1 MANSNGN
8 AEILVEHAPVIA
20 HIQCVTN
27 PDGSFKFQFL
37 STTVVN
43 GRKCGRF
50 SWHPD
55 LLDEV
60 KRFCRR
66 HNILRKH
73 FKNQPRDS
81 KAPLLPPDFG

>member
-1 MANSNGN
+1 MANSNGS
-8 AEILVEHAPVIA
+8 AEVLVEHAPVIA
-20 HIQCVTN
+20 HVQCVKN
-27 PDGSFKFQFL
+27 PDGSFKYQFL
-37 STTVVN
+37 STALVN

-50 SWHPD
+50 LYHPD
-55 LLDEV
+55 LLEEV
-60 KRFCRR
+60 SRYNRR